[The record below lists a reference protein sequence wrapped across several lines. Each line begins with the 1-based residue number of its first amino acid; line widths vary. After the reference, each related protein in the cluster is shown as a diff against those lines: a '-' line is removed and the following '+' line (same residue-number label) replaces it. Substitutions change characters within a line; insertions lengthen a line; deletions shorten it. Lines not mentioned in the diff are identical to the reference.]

1 MVITKLTVIFVN
13 GFKYGFRLNYEG
25 IRKER
30 LSKNLKSAAQYA
42 SVVQDKI
49 DKEIKGLRVAGLF
62 NQVPLPHF
70 KFLLLES
77 CLKSR
82 LESIG

>member
-1 MVITKLTVIFVN
+1 MVITKLTVIFFN

-25 IRKER
+25 IRKES

-49 DKEIKGLRVAGLF
+49 DKEIK
-62 NQVPLPHF
+62 
-70 KFLLLES
+70 
-77 CLKSR
+77 
-82 LESIG
+82 